1 MLKVTVEELSDA
13 VILHCVGRIV
23 RGEESAI
30 LCAAVRRHGRDII
43 LDLSGVEGI
52 DAAGMG
58 ALIALQAAG
67 VYLKLSNPTKP
78 VREALRLTK
87 LESVFEIHEPALE
100 TEAIRTDSL
109 PERSAVCM

>member
-1 MLKVTVEELSDA
+1 MLKVTVEELSGA

-30 LCAAVRRHGRDII
+30 LCTALRRPERDII
-43 LDLSGVEGI
+43 LALGGVEAI
-52 DAAGMG
+52 DAAGVG

-78 VREALRLTK
+78 VREVLRLTK
-87 LESVFEIHEPALE
+87 LESVFEINDTLDTGAIGMESRPNTPALC
-100 TEAIRTDSL
+100 A
-109 PERSAVCM
+109 

>member
-13 VILHCVGRIV
+13 VILHCAGRIV

-30 LCAAVRRHGRDII
+30 LCAAVRRQGRDIT
-43 LDLSGVEGI
+43 LDLSKVEGI
-52 DAAGMG
+52 DAAGVG

-78 VREALRLTK
+78 VREVLRLTK
-87 LESVFEIHEPALE
+87 LESVFEIDEPALDAN
-100 TEAIRTDSL
+100 TIRAESRPD
-109 PERSAVCM
+109 RSAIYV